1 MAKIKYKGAA
11 NRKWKDSTAWSAW
24 SEIVKWKGATPT
36 QMTPM
41 ALASISNYVE
51 SLEDAVDRLWDQ
63 IRRQD
68 SK

>member
-1 MAKIKYKGAA
+1 M
-11 NRKWKDSTAWSAW
+11 KWQGS
-24 SEIVKWKGATPT
+24 TPT

-51 SLEDAVDRLWDQ
+51 SLEDAIDRMWEQ
-63 IRRQD
+63 IRRQE